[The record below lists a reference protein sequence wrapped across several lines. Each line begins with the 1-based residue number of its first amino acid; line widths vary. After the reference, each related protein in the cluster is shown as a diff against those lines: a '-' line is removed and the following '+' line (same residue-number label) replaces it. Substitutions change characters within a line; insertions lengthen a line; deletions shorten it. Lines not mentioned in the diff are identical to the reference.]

1 MNDPTFIFQKW
12 ENRLPYYALMKMDKD
27 KICALEVTWGSA
39 RKKGVRAAL
48 AATFVGGWSSVV
60 KEAGKQTLKYGGRK
74 ALACMTGVV
83 CGYFGSASIILIT
96 KSAKVVKCAKIC
108 HSACSGGLD
117 VAELCASAP
126 INILEIGIF
135 GRPVVIE
142 GEGFDLFSKNPDPID
157 DVEKL
162 FKK

>member
-1 MNDPTFIFQKW
+1 MTDPAFIFQKW
-12 ENRLPYYALMKMDKD
+12 ENRLPYYALMKMDED

-48 AATFVGGWSSVV
+48 VATFGGGWSSVV
-60 KEAGKQTLKYGGRK
+60 KEASKQTLKYGSRK
-74 ALACMTGVV
+74 ALGCITGVV
-83 CGYFGSASIILIT
+83 CGYFGSASVVLIT
-96 KSAKVVKCAKIC
+96 KSAKVVKCAKTC
-108 HSACSGGLD
+108 HSVCSGGLD

-126 INILEIGIF
+126 INLLEIGIF
-135 GRPVVIE
+135 GRPVVVE